1 MDYHI
6 ALSPELDIHPTDFVK
21 AWNDDTEAHNE
32 ASASFAP
39 SAGTQYDPTLIADVL
54 LGVTTGIASNAL
66 YELIKKVLVK
76 QGVRKHTHIEEMKKS
91 DGSRLLVIDI
101 KEK

>member
-6 ALSPELDIHPTDFVK
+6 ALSPELDINADDFVQ
-21 AWNDDTEAHNE
+21 AWNDDTEARKE
-32 ASASFAP
+32 ASASLA
-39 SAGTQYDPTLIADVL
+39 SSTGAQYDPTLITDVL
-54 LGVTTGIASNAL
+54 LGVTTGMAGNAL
-66 YELIKKVLVK
+66 YDLIKKVLVK

-101 KEK
+101 DEK

>member
-6 ALSPELDIHPTDFVK
+6 ALSPELDINADDFVQ
-21 AWNDDTEAHNE
+21 AWNDDTEARKE
-32 ASASFAP
+32 ASASLAP
-39 SAGTQYDPTLIADVL
+39 SAGTQYDPTLITDVL
-54 LGVTTGIASNAL
+54 LGVTTGMAGNAL

-101 KEK
+101 DEK